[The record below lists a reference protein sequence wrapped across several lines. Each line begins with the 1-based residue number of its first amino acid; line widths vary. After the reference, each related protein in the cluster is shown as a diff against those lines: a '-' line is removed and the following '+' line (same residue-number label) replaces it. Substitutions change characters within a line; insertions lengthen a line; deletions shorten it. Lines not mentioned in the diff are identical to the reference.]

1 MWETDKWVLEWVIGH
16 AIAHLH
22 GLGIRAGVH
31 RTQAHHLNPESP
43 SRRLQDKGNHNSVS
57 ASRCAL
63 SPQLQPHLSV
73 ISLRIL

>member
-31 RTQAHHLNPESP
+31 RTQAHHLNPESLP
-43 SRRLQDKGNHNSVS
+43 GGCRTRETTT
-57 ASRCAL
+57 L
-63 SPQLQPHLSV
+63 SQPLDV
-73 ISLRIL
+73 L